1 MDYQCL
7 VASVPGSI
15 IARLVIVWKA
25 LTWSKTLI
33 KLLTDRLALP
43 AVILSPSRHSERSQE
58 FSLLKVKSAK
68 NPSHS
73 PGGRL
78 PIHRRPDLVG
88 SLHNDTA
95 KRVPIKYIDIE

>member
-1 MDYQCL
+1 
-7 VASVPGSI
+7 
-15 IARLVIVWKA
+15 LVIVWKA

-58 FSLLKVKSAK
+58 FSLLKVESAK
-68 NPSHS
+68 NPLHT

-78 PIHRRPDLVG
+78 PIQRRPGFVG
-88 SLHNDTA
+88 TLQNDIA